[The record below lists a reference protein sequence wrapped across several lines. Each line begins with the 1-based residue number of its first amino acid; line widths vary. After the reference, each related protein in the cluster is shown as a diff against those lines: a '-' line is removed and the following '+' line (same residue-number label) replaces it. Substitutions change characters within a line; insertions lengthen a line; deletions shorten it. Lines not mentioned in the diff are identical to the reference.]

1 METYTEPTPKPEES
15 TPTFPDQGK
24 PGTGP
29 GQLDQEPQH
38 QSEKG
43 LQPIPNRKEPHEP
56 ESEPVEQAE
65 QNK

>member
-1 METYTEPTPKPEES
+1 MANNTQPKPDQETT

-29 GQLDQEPQH
+29 GQTDQEPQH
-38 QSEKG
+38 QSERG
-43 LQPIPNRKEPHEP
+43 MQPIPDRKEPNEP
-56 ESEPVEQAE
+56 ESEPVDQAE